1 MKTIYVLHN
10 EWALNGYCHEGYVG
24 IYENLEDAINRLEQC
39 WEDEQNMDYFERFN
53 EFESTPMTR
62 CAWEDG
68 DYFGCRSCYK
78 IFEEQLYSHEDVE
91 NGLDL

>member
-10 EWALNGYCHEGYVG
+10 EWALNGHCHEGYVG

-53 EFESTPMTR
+53 EFEYTPMTR

-68 DYFGCRSCYK
+68 YYFGCRSCYK
-78 IFEEQLYSHEDVE
+78 IFKEQLYSHEDVE